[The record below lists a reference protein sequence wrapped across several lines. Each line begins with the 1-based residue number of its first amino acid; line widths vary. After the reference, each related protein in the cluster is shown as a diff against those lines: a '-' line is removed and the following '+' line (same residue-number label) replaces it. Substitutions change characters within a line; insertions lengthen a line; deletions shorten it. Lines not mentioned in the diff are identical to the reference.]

1 MDYSYQY
8 IGLHLADIVA
18 AAFTN
23 ALIRQT
29 RGAGFPFAGELYSEI
44 IAKNICCVGTA
55 GAMHVYSPYASI
67 GYGLSA
73 ILRGTCEDRLSGMEK
88 IMMDKELE
96 RLFEC

>member
-1 MDYSYQY
+1 M
-8 IGLHLADIVA
+8 
-18 AAFTN
+18 
-23 ALIRQT
+23 
-29 RGAGFPFAGELYSEI
+29 P
-44 IAKNICCVGTA
+44 
-55 GAMHVYSPYASI
+55 VYSPYASI